1 MLFRSV
7 LLRFDASVDVTVLE
21 RTARD
26 AGVPLRIETLGE
38 PSIAALYVNKLV
50 LVRPDGHVAWRGD
63 ALPGDATSLI
73 ARVTGHTPA

>member
-1 MLFRSV
+1 ML
-7 LLRFDASVDVTVLE
+7 LHFDAAVDVTVLE

-26 AGVPLRIETLGE
+26 AGVPLRVESLGD
-38 PSIAALYVNKLV
+38 PLIAALFEKKLV